1 MNQSDVT
8 PDLEL
13 LTAIET
19 LCREAGQAILAV
31 AQGGD
36 LETRAKADDSPVT
49 AADLAAHRVLVE
61 GLARLTPQIPVLS
74 EESDKADI
82 VARRD
87 WQTFWLV
94 DPLDGTREF
103 VNGSGE
109 YTVNVALIQGAR
121 SVLGVVDAPV
131 LRATWSGLDGV
142 GAFREDANGRTA
154 IRVSPEPEVLRV
166 VASKSHL
173 DAQTAALIERLT
185 PVETVSC
192 GSSLK
197 FCRIAEGD
205 ADLYPRYA
213 PTCEWDTA
221 AAQAVLEAAGG
232 CVFDAQSLTDGQPD
246 VLRYNARD
254 TLRNPFFIA
263 CGQSDGRWRQVLEC

>member
-1 MNQSDVT
+1 MIQSDVT
-8 PDLEL
+8 LDLEL
-13 LTAIET
+13 LTAIEQ

-31 AQGGD
+31 ARGGE
-36 LETRAKADDSPVT
+36 LGTRAKADDSPVT
-49 AADLAAHRVLVE
+49 AADMAAHHVLVE

-82 VARRD
+82 AARRD

-103 VNGSGE
+103 VTGSGE
-109 YTVNVALIQGAR
+109 YTVNVALIQGSR

-131 LRATWSGLDGV
+131 LETTWSGLAGV
-142 GAFREDANGRTA
+142 GAFREDATGRVA
-154 IRVSPEPEVLRV
+154 ITVSPEPEVLRV

-173 DAQTAALIERLT
+173 DARTAALIERLA
-185 PVETVSC
+185 PVENVSC

-197 FCRIAEGD
+197 FCRIAEGN

-213 PTCEWDTA
+213 PTSEWDTA

-232 CVFDAQSLTDGQPD
+232 QVFDAESLPAQPRRLD
-246 VLRYNARD
+246 YNARD
-254 TLRNPFFIA
+254 TLVNPFFIA
-263 CGQSDGRWRQVLEC
+263 CGQADGRWRQALDV